1 MGASMTRD
9 TNTKFIVRV
18 MDHASTGPLMQAFV
32 LEALRNYSADILA
45 TETPPDAETGFISW
59 NCLAR
64 MRCRGRPGTGRPSDL
79 IRPARSL
86 PGRVPG
92 FFCLGG

>member
-1 MGASMTRD
+1 MQRD

-59 NCLAR
+59 AAWRACAAEADQALADR
-64 MRCRGRPGTGRPSDL
+64 RT
-79 IRPARSL
+79 
-86 PGRVPG
+86 
-92 FFCLGG
+92 

>member
-32 LEALRNYSADILA
+32 LEALRIYSANILA

-59 NCLAR
+59 NAWRACAAEADQALADR
-64 MRCRGRPGTGRPSDL
+64 RT
-79 IRPARSL
+79 
-86 PGRVPG
+86 
-92 FFCLGG
+92 

>member
-1 MGASMTRD
+1 VTFSKIIVFQFDHKGPTVRE

-18 MDHASTGPLMQAFV
+18 MDQASTGPLMQAFI

-59 NCLAR
+59 AAWRACAAEADQALADR
-64 MRCRGRPGTGRPSDL
+64 RT
-79 IRPARSL
+79 
-86 PGRVPG
+86 
-92 FFCLGG
+92 